1 MSPLQL
7 AVYWRLSLIFVFS
20 AFLFFLD
27 ILTAAAV
34 ADTCSHNN
42 GTEVTARTGLN
53 QSEPA
58 ELSDLS
64 DDWTGFSWSQD
75 SVCSWRRWLCYG
87 QTLFMVGLLLGSLVG
102 GAISDKFGKRPVL
115 LACAFLHSFCGL
127 VPAVVSQ
134 PIIFLAVRC
143 VTGLCSCIIN
153 NCAFSLAVEWTLPPS
168 RLWPPAVLPFCF
180 SLGTMGGAFLAWV
193 SPNVTWLHLTLS
205 LPQIACL
212 PLFYWIPESPRWL
225 LLKKRTD
232 VLERYRSSSK
242 KDKHCLDQLLD
253 SAYSELQ
260 KATEAKIETDS
271 AQCDIVHLRHPA
283 VLKRLFIMSYISVA
297 SALTYYGI
305 CLNIGSFGVGVYS
318 AQFFSGLSEAPCL
331 LVPLVSLGRRPITIL
346 ALFLSG
352 AACFL
357 SLLMSKYNC
366 EAVLVMSSA
375 LLGKLCILMATLIS
389 NLYSIELFPTI
400 VRQRCVSLVNLC
412 FRLGCLANTLVPPSS
427 DGAISLAAMLVYSS
441 GPIIGCGLCL
451 LLPETSGTPL
461 PDSVY
466 DCQQQNKQASKNK
479 TNNSDSILCWRWTN
493 VSTHSSQTEIPSTK
507 EPVGLLL

>member
-1 MSPLQL
+1 CILL
-7 AVYWRLSLIFVFS
+7 TLSS
-20 AFLFFLD
+20 
-27 ILTAAAV
+27 
-34 ADTCSHNN
+34 S
-42 GTEVTARTGLN
+42 
-53 QSEPA
+53 S
-58 ELSDLS
+58 SDP
-64 DDWTGFSWSQD
+64 
-75 SVCSWRRWLCYG
+75 
-87 QTLFMVGLLLGSLVG
+87 LLLLCR
-102 GAISDKFGKRPVL
+102 FGKRPVL

-225 LLKKRTD
+225 LLKKRMD

-242 KDKHCLDQLLD
+242 KDKHFYVIKHKFLHTISLN
-253 SAYSELQ
+253 SAPPL
-260 KATEAKIETDS
+260 
-271 AQCDIVHLRHPA
+271 H
-283 VLKRLFIMSYISVA
+283 SVA

-451 LLPETSGTPL
+451 LLPETSGTSL

-479 TNNSDSILCWRWTN
+479 TNNSDSILCCCTQGYRRMGGQLTN
-493 VSTHSSQTEIPSTK
+493 RD
-507 EPVGLLL
+507 VGGWEGI